1 MNRILRT
8 SLLVL
13 LGTVVVSLLIP
24 HVLDTGRART
34 ATALKVVRVACTD
47 NVCGGCDGRC
57 HDREGVQ
64 YDHLTVRKN
73 GHCSCTPKKGSE
85 LDRVTRDAYN
95 RWVGSNAR

>member
-1 MNRILRT
+1 MNRMLRT

-13 LGTVVVSLLIP
+13 LGTTVTSFSIP
-24 HVLDTGRART
+24 YVLDSGHART

-73 GHCSCTPKKGSE
+73 GHCSCAPKKGGE
-85 LDRVTRDAYN
+85 LDRVTREAYS
-95 RWVGSNAR
+95 RWVGSNTR